1 MPADTLTHMATDE
14 LTADDLTTAVVE
26 LPFHHRVRAGV
37 SSSENWLQLIRFGIV
52 GVSGYIV
59 NTLSFWFCLHVIGLD
74 YKIALPI
81 AYLAGVINN
90 FTWNSR
96 WTFTHERESHT
107 AVQGA
112 KFLVVSTIAFGCN
125 YGLVVAG
132 VHWVHLFS
140 QHKVVINALANIMVI
155 PVNFLGQ
162 KLWSFKK

>member
-1 MPADTLTHMATDE
+1 MPADTLTDMPAE
-14 LTADDLTTAVVE
+14 EMTADDLTTAVVD

-37 SSSENWLQLIRFGIV
+37 ASGENWLQLIRFGVV
-52 GVSGYIV
+52 GASGFIV
-59 NTLSFWFCLHVIGLD
+59 NTVTYALCLKAIGLD

-96 WTFTHERESHT
+96 WTFTHKRESHT
-107 AVQGA
+107 AIQGM
-112 KFLVVSTIAFGCN
+112 KFLVVSTIAFGVN
-125 YGLVVAG
+125 YGLNVG
-132 VHWVHLFS
+132 FVHWTTLG
-140 QHKVVINALANIMVI
+140 KVPIEIISNILVT

>member
-1 MPADTLTHMATDE
+1 MPVDTLTEMPAEE
-14 LTADDLTTAVVE
+14 LTANDLTTAVVE
-26 LPFHHRVRAGV
+26 LPFHHRVKAGV
-37 SSSENWLQLIRFGIV
+37 ASGENWLQLIRFGVV
-52 GVSGYIV
+52 GCSGFAV
-59 NTLSFWFCLHVIGLD
+59 NTVTYWLCLSVVGLD

-112 KFLVVSTIAFGCN
+112 KFLVVSAFAFGIN
-125 YGLVVAG
+125 YGINVAL
-132 VHWVHLFS
+132 VHWTS
-140 QHKVVINALANIMVI
+140 MHKVPIEIISNILVI

>member
-1 MPADTLTHMATDE
+1 MPADTLTDMATDE

-59 NTLSFWFCLHVIGLD
+59 NTVSFWFCLHVIGLD

-112 KFLVVSTIAFGCN
+112 KFLVVSTVAFGCN

>member
-1 MPADTLTHMATDE
+1 MPADTLTEMPAEE

-37 SSSENWLQLIRFGIV
+37 ASGENWLQLIRFGVV
-52 GVSGYIV
+52 GASGFAV
-59 NTLSFWFCLHVIGLD
+59 NTITYALLLLIPID
-74 YKIALPI
+74 YKLALPI

-96 WTFTHERESHT
+96 WTFTHKRDSHT
-107 AVQGA
+107 AVQGM
-112 KFLVVSTIAFGCN
+112 KFLVVSAFAFGVN
-125 YGLVVAG
+125 YGLNVAF
-132 VHWVHLFS
+132 VHWTSL
-140 QHKVVINALANIMVI
+140 HKVPIEVLSNILVT

>member
-1 MPADTLTHMATDE
+1 MPAEE
-14 LTADDLTTAVVE
+14 LTADELTTAVVE

-37 SSSENWLQLIRFGIV
+37 ASGENWLQLIRFGVV
-52 GVSGYIV
+52 GASGFAV
-59 NTLSFWFCLHVIGLD
+59 NTLTYWLCLKVLHID

-81 AYLAGVINN
+81 AYLAGVVNN

-107 AVQGA
+107 AVQGM

-132 VHWVHLFS
+132 VHWVHWFS
-140 QHKVVINALANIMVI
+140 MHKVFINAIANILVI